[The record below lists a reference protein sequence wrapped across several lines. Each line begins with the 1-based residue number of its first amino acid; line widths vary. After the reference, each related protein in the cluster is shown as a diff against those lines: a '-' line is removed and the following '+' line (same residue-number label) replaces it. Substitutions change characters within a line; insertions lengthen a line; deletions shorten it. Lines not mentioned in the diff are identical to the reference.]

1 MKKLL
6 SLILVVVLSFTILPL
21 NVFAATTNNS
31 FKMVGDL
38 DLDEEITDWDGVL
51 LARYLAGWNVDVP
64 DTLIFDIDG
73 DGEITDWDGVM
84 FDRTLA
90 GWSVITEVGK
100 KLAFNITYLN
110 TKGAT
115 NTNPNSLQYG
125 NVQTNLL
132 EISAPHYTF
141 DGWYVDNQKYTSIPA
156 NQNGDLSLTAKWT
169 PIEYNISYNNTKGA
183 SNSNPTHYNIESST
197 IALSNINAEGYIFN
211 GWYNGDTRITS
222 IPVGSSGN
230 IVLTAKWTP
239 CDYSITY
246 NNTKGAI
253 NNNATG
259 FNTDSD
265 TIILLDLH
273 KEGYTFDGWYNNDIK
288 VTQIPKGT
296 IGNVDLTA
304 KWTPITYSATFVA
317 EGEIVATR
325 YFTIEDSVLDNIPN
339 VPSKAGY
346 TGAWQSYTITANNI
360 TIYPDYTL
368 NEYTITYSNT
378 KGAENFNPTNYAITT
393 TTFELLD
400 LQYDG
405 YNFEGWYK
413 GNTKVEQIEKGSYGN
428 ISLTAKWST
437 TSYTITYSNTKGA
450 TNNNPLEYTVE
461 TGTIYLKNISAEHYT
476 FDGWYLNGNKVL
488 SIPAG
493 NIGDI
498 ELVAHWTPISYN
510 LLYQNT
516 KGATNSNP
524 VSYTVEDVIILQDI
538 SVDGYIFDGWYLND
552 EKVETINVGSYG
564 QKILSAR
571 WTPVIYSITYKNTK
585 DAENSNSTSYTIESN
600 TILLSDISATG
611 YIFDGWYINGSKVD
625 KIDSGT
631 FGDIEIIALW
641 SPIVYKL
648 TYEDTKGATN
658 NNPLEYTIENAIT
671 LQDISVDGYT
681 FDGWYVG
688 DEKVTT
694 ISIGTIGDK
703 ILTAK
708 WSLITYS
715 ITYANTKDVAHNNL
729 CEYTIESEDIE
740 LANISKEGYVF
751 NGWDLNGEVV
761 TKVGSGSFGN
771 IIITALWTPN
781 TYSIGY
787 VSKYDDITN
796 DNPIIYNTD
805 SEITLKEAY
814 FDEYHTFEGWF
825 LDSNFEN
832 EIEVLQGSRMENVT
846 LYAKWS
852 FDGTYISSGADFE
865 TIVYNPSGVYE
876 LTNNISISATIC
888 DSSNSFKGYI
898 NGNDY
903 VIIGAKPFG
912 VISGSATVRNIEVA
926 NHALADTNYGY
937 VYRCIGNQGLITTN
951 GGTIKFSASNNGFV
965 YTTRYDNGAYDCVSG
980 LVATN
985 TGRIIGCYSN
995 TTVDVTANSGGGLV
1009 GINNGTISNSYFNGS
1024 LTIERTY
1031 PVASGI
1037 AASGTGTIE
1046 NCYSSG
1052 TVSIVAK
1059 ASGTGPYASSA
1070 YGVTSGMVADTNM
1083 TIINSFSCVRAT
1095 AGICVSRYGSLSV
1108 NNCYYASD
1116 LCFNAQVNYNYD
1128 GITYRYNDRTY
1139 GTGTNSSNF
1148 KSASFIENTLGWSTD
1163 YWCLVNGQLPKLIWE

>member
-1 MKKLL
+1 
-6 SLILVVVLSFTILPL
+6 
-21 NVFAATTNNS
+21 
-31 FKMVGDL
+31 
-38 DLDEEITDWDGVL
+38 
-51 LARYLAGWNVDVP
+51 
-64 DTLIFDIDG
+64 
-73 DGEITDWDGVM
+73 
-84 FDRTLA
+84 
-90 GWSVITEVGK
+90 
-100 KLAFNITYLN
+100 
-110 TKGAT
+110 
-115 NTNPNSLQYG
+115 
-125 NVQTNLL
+125 
-132 EISAPHYTF
+132 
-141 DGWYVDNQKYTSIPA
+141 
-156 NQNGDLSLTAKWT
+156 
-169 PIEYNISYNNTKGA
+169 
-183 SNSNPTHYNIESST
+183 
-197 IALSNINAEGYIFN
+197 
-211 GWYNGDTRITS
+211 
-222 IPVGSSGN
+222 
-230 IVLTAKWTP
+230 
-239 CDYSITY
+239 
-246 NNTKGAI
+246 
-253 NNNATG
+253 
-259 FNTDSD
+259 
-265 TIILLDLH
+265 
-273 KEGYTFDGWYNNDIK
+273 
-288 VTQIPKGT
+288 
-296 IGNVDLTA
+296 
-304 KWTPITYSATFVA
+304 
-317 EGEIVATR
+317 
-325 YFTIEDSVLDNIPN
+325 
-339 VPSKAGY
+339 
-346 TGAWQSYTITANNI
+346 
-360 TIYPDYTL
+360 
-368 NEYTITYSNT
+368 
-378 KGAENFNPTNYAITT
+378 
-393 TTFELLD
+393 
-400 LQYDG
+400 
-405 YNFEGWYK
+405 
-413 GNTKVEQIEKGSYGN
+413 
-428 ISLTAKWST
+428 
-437 TSYTITYSNTKGA
+437 
-450 TNNNPLEYTVE
+450 
-461 TGTIYLKNISAEHYT
+461 
-476 FDGWYLNGNKVL
+476 
-488 SIPAG
+488 
-493 NIGDI
+493 
-498 ELVAHWTPISYN
+498 
-510 LLYQNT
+510 
-516 KGATNSNP
+516 
-524 VSYTVEDVIILQDI
+524 VIILQDI
-538 SVDGYIFDGWYLND
+538 SVDGYIFEGWYLND

-631 FGDIEIIALW
+631 FGDIEIIAQW
-641 SPIVYKL
+641 SPIVYTL

-694 ISIGTIGDK
+694 ISIGNIGDK

-715 ITYANTKDVAHNNL
+715 ITYANTKDVDHNNL

-832 EIEVLQGSRMENVT
+832 EIEVLQGSRMEDVT

-865 TIVYNPSGVYE
+865 TIVYDPSGVYE

-937 VYRCIGNQGLITTN
+937 VYRCIGNKGLITTN
-951 GGTIKFSASNNGFV
+951 GGTIKFSASNKGFV
-965 YTTRYDNGAYDCVSG
+965 YTRLFDNGAYESVSG

-995 TTVDVTANSGGGLV
+995 TTIDVTANNGGGLV
-1009 GINNGTISNSYFNGS
+1009 GINNGTISNSYFKGS
-1024 LTIERTY
+1024 LKIKRTY
-1031 PVASGI
+1031 PLACGI
-1037 AASGTGTIE
+1037 AASGSGTIE
-1046 NCYSSG
+1046 NCYTTGSVSVVATPSG
-1052 TVSIVAK
+1052 S
-1059 ASGTGPYASSA
+1059 GPYPNSA
-1070 YGVTSGMVADTNM
+1070 YGITSGMVADTNM
-1083 TIINSFSCVRAT
+1083 VINNSFSCVRVS
-1095 AGICVSRYGSLSV
+1095 AGICVSIYGTLSV

-1116 LCFNAQVNYNYD
+1116 LCGRAQATYNYD
-1128 GITYRYNDRTY
+1128 GATNSYSGSNY